1 MSTGWSVAAA
11 NAALD
16 ALIAA
21 YPYTKFHVGDPGAAG
36 TNNPASNTT
45 RYTLTWGAAAGGSK
59 ANSVAGGVTNA
70 PAAEDY
76 THFSQ
81 WSSAGPA
88 GGNFGASGTIT
99 ANPVA
104 IGDDATF
111 DVGALVLTANNI
123 AA

>member
-16 ALIAA
+16 ALVTA
-21 YPYTKFHVGDPGAAG
+21 YPHTKFHVGDPGAAG
-36 TNNPASNTT
+36 TSNAASNTT
-45 RYTLTWGAAAGGSK
+45 RYALTWGAAALGAK

-104 IGDDATF
+104 IGDDAQF
-111 DVGALVLTANNI
+111 AIGALVLTAGNV

>member
-16 ALIAA
+16 ALVTA
-21 YPYTKFHVGDPGAAG
+21 YPWTKMHVGDPGAAG
-36 TNNPASNTT
+36 TSNAAGNTT
-45 RYTLTWGAAAGGSK
+45 RVQLTWGAASAGAK
-59 ANSVAGGVTNA
+59 ANSVAGGYTNVGT
-70 PAAEDY
+70 AEDY

-81 WSSAGPA
+81 WSASS
-88 GGNFGASGTIT
+88 GGSFGGSGTIT

-104 IGDDATF
+104 VGDNAEF
-111 DVGALVLTANNI
+111 AIGALVLTAGNV